1 MYSVGPLDFYGLD
14 ELKKIKVLVIDD
26 SAVIRKLLSE
36 LLSTDSQIEVVG
48 AAMDP
53 YIAREKIKRLQPDV
67 ITLDI
72 EMPKMNGIS
81 FLKNIMRLRPMP
93 VVMISSLTVEGAD
106 IALEALDIGAVDYI
120 NKPEPGATDNLEDY
134 ADEVIS
140 KVKSA
145 AKVRVFPGE
154 RPVASP
160 ATTNNRSTNPVVIRR
175 PNHKNGAG
183 NNEKIIAIG
192 ASTGGTEAIKEILV
206 RMKPDSPAVMIT
218 QHIPKMF
225 STAFARRMNDA
236 SPMTVCEAEH
246 GQIILRGHVYIAPGD
261 SHLKLLRRGSVYY
274 CELDESAPVNRHMPS
289 VDVLFESVAKHSGPD
304 AIGILLTG
312 MGKDGARGLR
322 SMLEAGADTIAQDE
336 MSSVIWGMPGEAV
349 KLNAASNIV
358 PLNRVVDVVDAL
370 LMSKNTATS

>member
-1 MYSVGPLDFYGLD
+1 LCFLYFYGLNA
-14 ELKKIKVLVIDD
+14 LKKIKVLVIDD

-36 LLSTDSQIEVVG
+36 ILSADSEIEVVG
-48 AAMDP
+48 TAMDP
-53 YIAREKIKRLQPDV
+53 YIAREKIKKLRPDV

-120 NKPEPGATDNLEDY
+120 SKADPGVTHKLEKF
-134 ADEVIS
+134 ADEVVS
-140 KVKSA
+140 KVKLA
-145 AKVRVFPGE
+145 AKVKVFPGD
-154 RPVASP
+154 RPVVGSVAL
-160 ATTNNRSTNPVVIRR
+160 NNQSSNSTAVKRS
-175 PNHKNGAG
+175 GGSSESG

-192 ASTGGTEAIKEILV
+192 ASTGGTEAIKEILS
-206 RMKPDSPAVMIT
+206 RMKPDSPAVMIA

-225 STAFARRMNDA
+225 SAAFARRMNDA
-236 SPMTVCEAEH
+236 SSMTVYEAKNR
-246 GQIILRGHVYIAPGD
+246 QKILQGNVYIAPGD
-261 SHLKLLRRGSVYY
+261 SHLRLRRQGSGYY

-289 VDVLFESVAKHSGPD
+289 VDVLFESVADNVGSN

-312 MGKDGARGLR
+312 MGKDGAKGLR
-322 SMLEAGADTIAQDE
+322 LMLEAGADTIAQDE
-336 MSSVIWGMPGEAV
+336 MSSVVWGMPGEAV

-358 PLNRVVDVVDAL
+358 PLNRMVEVLDAL
-370 LMSKNTATS
+370 LMNKIATTN

>member
-1 MYSVGPLDFYGLD
+1 MLVDFYGFI
-14 ELKKIKVLVIDD
+14 ELKKTKVLVIDD

-36 LLSTDSQIEVVG
+36 ILSTDSEIEVVG
-48 AAMDP
+48 TAMDP
-53 YIAREKIKRLQPDV
+53 YIARDKIKKLQPDV

-120 NKPEPGATDNLEDY
+120 SKPEPGATYNLEDY

-154 RPVASP
+154 RS
-160 ATTNNRSTNPVVIRR
+160 ATSAAAAGAVPKSTVVFKQAKHRHGRDI
-175 PNHKNGAG
+175 
-183 NNEKIIAIG
+183 NETIIAIG

-206 RMKPDSPAVMIT
+206 RMRPDSPAVMIA

-225 STAFARRMNDA
+225 SAAFARRMNEA

-246 GQIILRGHVYIAPGD
+246 RQIILRGHVYIAPGD
-261 SHLKLLRRGSVYY
+261 SHLKLRRSGSAYY
-274 CELDESAPVNRHMPS
+274 CELNEEGPVNRHMPS
-289 VDVLFESVAKHSGPD
+289 VDVLFESVAKNAGPD

-312 MGKDGARGLR
+312 MGKDGAKGLR

-349 KLNAASNIV
+349 RLNAANNIV
-358 PLNRVVDVVDAL
+358 PLNRMVEVVDTL
-370 LMSKNTATS
+370 LMSKNTTTS

>member
-1 MYSVGPLDFYGLD
+1 VWCLLDFYGLI

-36 LLSTDSQIEVVG
+36 ILSMDIEIEVVG
-48 AAMDP
+48 TAMDP
-53 YIAREKIKRLQPDV
+53 YIAREKIKKLQPDV

-93 VVMISSLTVEGAD
+93 VVMISSLTLEGAD

-120 NKPEPGATDNLEDY
+120 SKPEAGATYKLEDY
-134 ADEVIS
+134 ADEVVS

-154 RPVASP
+154 RSVASS
-160 ATTNNRSTNPVVIRR
+160 AAINILSTNSVVFKQL
-175 PNHKNGAG
+175 NHKTGSG
-183 NNEKIIAIG
+183 SNEKIIAIG

-206 RMKPDSPAVMIT
+206 KMRPDSPAVMIA

-225 STAFARRMNDA
+225 SAAFARRMNEA

-246 GQIILRGHVYIAPGD
+246 RQIISRGHVYIAPGD
-261 SHLKLLRRGSVYY
+261 SHLKLRRSGSSYY
-274 CELDESAPVNRHMPS
+274 CELDEGEPVNRHMPS
-289 VDVLFESVAKHSGPD
+289 VDVLFESVAKNAGPD

-358 PLNRVVDVVDAL
+358 PLNRMVEVLDAL
-370 LMSKNTATS
+370 LMTTNATTS